1 VPAVSAYDH
10 DRPSVGDE
18 LRALL
23 DAAVDEARDAHEVR
37 VNALAPGFTLTDASL
52 ELIEDAATYG
62 VARGS
67 IKRALQPDDIV
78 GTAVFLASPAAA
90 MISGQTF
97 VVDGGRQFL

>member
-1 VPAVSAYDH
+1 VASKGGVIGLTRVLA
-10 DRPSVGDE
+10 RELGD
-18 LRALL
+18 
-23 DAAVDEARDAHEVR
+23 DDVR

-62 VARGS
+62 VARGA
-67 IKRALQPDDIV
+67 IKRALRPDDIV